1 MPEAPAPIPMPR
13 MSREANYSRVN
24 ELQQYSQPLPAGPYT
39 FVPIPKDDLTQ
50 TNESSPSAVTA
61 PSPVK
66 SEAKEEDIYSA
77 PTEASEDSDWSR
89 LSTPTEEDDFVVVEH
104 GALPIRV
111 ARPDEES

>member
-24 ELQQYSQPLPAGPYT
+24 ELQQYSQPLPTSAYT
-39 FVPIPKDDLTQ
+39 FFPIPKDDLTQ
-50 TNESSPSAVTA
+50 TNESSPSAATE

-66 SEAKEEDIYSA
+66 AEDKEEDIYSA
-77 PTEASEDSDWSR
+77 PTEASEDSGWSR

-104 GALPIRV
+104 GALPIRGS
-111 ARPDEES
+111 RPEEEL